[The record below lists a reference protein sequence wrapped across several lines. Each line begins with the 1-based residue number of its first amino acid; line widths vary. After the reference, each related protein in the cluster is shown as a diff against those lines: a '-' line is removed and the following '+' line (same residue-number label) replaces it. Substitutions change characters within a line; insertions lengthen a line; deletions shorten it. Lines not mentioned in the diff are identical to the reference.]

1 MLETEK
7 QQARDTQHSD
17 YFAPAADRPY
27 VEVVP
32 HKIWK
37 PDLNGF
43 VKNSIGI
50 LGLQPED
57 TFGIYSEPWGEKPG
71 PLSILYRDSPEYRA
85 GRHRYRQVVL
95 GE

>member
-1 MLETEK
+1 LSRRELQQMLETEK

-27 VEVVP
+27 Y
-32 HKIWK
+32 
-37 PDLNGF
+37 
-43 VKNSIGI
+43 IGI

-57 TFGIYSEPWGEKPG
+57 TFGIYTEPWGENPG
-71 PLSILYRDSPEYRA
+71 PLSIVYRDSPEYRA
-85 GRHRYRQVVL
+85 GRRRYRQVVL